1 MRIYINFDAK
11 LTGVPALTQGDKQ
24 HLTILGQMKGED

>member
-11 LTGVPALTQGDKQ
+11 LTREPALTQGDKQ
-24 HLTILGQMKGED
+24 QLTILGQMKGED